1 MRKKKFTGG
10 VSSFSETKLRL
21 LASMLGDDGIK
32 LTRGIPRRP
41 VDREPQLSFAQQR
54 LWFLHHV
61 DPDSPVY
68 NIPGGAH
75 LSGPLNVPALERSLN
90 ELVRRHEIL
99 RTTYV
104 SRDGGPVQFI
114 NPATPLALP
123 VDDLSGLCLAER
135 EVEVRQLIVEESS
148 RPFDLARLPIM
159 RTRLLRLG
167 RQEHIILFTVHHIA
181 TDGWSLGVLTDE
193 LLMIYRAYIKG
204 QPSPLPELP
213 IQYSDY
219 AVWHRERLQ
228 GEVLEEQLNYWRD
241 RLAGDQ
247 SVLRLPHDRPRP
259 AVQTFKAE
267 TINLSLSTSLS
278 DALRELSRRE
288 GVTLF
293 ITLLAAFKLFLH
305 RYTGQHDIIVGTPK
319 ANRDNV
325 ETERLIGL
333 FLNMLVL
340 RTDLSGDPTFCELLA
355 RVREVTLGAFHHQDV
370 PFDMLV
376 MTLRP
381 ERNLSHMPLF
391 QVAFG
396 LQHLPA
402 PPEPVE
408 NANLF
413 LTPLAGGSGSMPY
426 DLNLNLLDTPQGL
439 SGSLDYNS
447 DTLDAGTAEQMVRHF
462 QAILKCI
469 AAEPNRHLSEV
480 TVLTPAEEQKLLREW
495 NCTESQFRQ
504 PNCLHK
510 LFEEQAARTPECI
523 ALTLEDENLTY
534 AELNRQANRLA
545 HYLRARGVNNETS
558 VGLLMPRSFEMV
570 VALLGILKAGAA
582 YVPLDPEYPEERQA
596 FIIEDSGVTTLLTT
610 ERMWQRSELAGRTTQ
625 LEVIALDAEWPAISR
640 EAEMNP
646 EGGATPDNL
655 AYVIYTSGSTGKPKG
670 VMVEHRA
677 ITNRISWML
686 NTFDFNPDDCLLQK
700 TTISFDASI
709 WEFFVPLASGARV
722 VLARPGGHR
731 ERDYLLDLV
740 EREQVTI
747 LQLVPSMLRVFLEG
761 EQVRERCRSLR
772 YMFCGGEA
780 LPSELARQVR
790 QSMDAKLCNLYGPT
804 EASIDATVF
813 PLTWDVDHDE
823 QTANGVVSIGGPIAN
838 VSMYVLGRDLR
849 PVPVGVTGE
858 LFIGG
863 TGLARGYLNRADL
876 TAERFIPNP
885 FSECGGERLYH
896 TGDLGKWDREGR
908 IYYLGR
914 VDRQV
919 KVRGFRIELGEVES
933 ALCTHPD
940 VSNAAVVCREPED
953 GEGETAPQGLVGYIV
968 FRPGAACEVGDL
980 HTFMSERLPGY
991 MVPSTF
997 IALDALPLTNN
1008 GKLDHK
1014 ALPRVET
1021 QAMDDVRVV
1030 APRTPLEEVLAGI
1043 WAEVLGVER
1052 VSVESNFFELG
1063 GHSLLALQVGTRV
1076 RKLFSVELT
1085 VRRMFESPTV
1095 TEMARAVEAEMRGAE
1110 APQVDLAPVTH
1121 GREIPLSFAQQ
1132 RLWFLNE
1139 LRPDS
1144 AAYNVPTAVRV
1155 RGHLDLDA
1163 LEQSLTEVVK
1173 RHSSLRTRFEFA
1185 NGRPVQIIEPAEKF
1199 TLPLVDLQHLPI
1211 NEREAEA
1218 RRLATAEAS
1227 RPFNLARAELLRGS
1241 LLRINDQEH
1250 VLLLT
1255 MHHIASD
1262 GWSSVILLRELSV
1275 LYDALAHGRPS
1286 PLPDSP
1292 IQYADYAVW
1301 QRDWLQGE
1309 VLEKQI
1315 SYWREQLRGAP
1326 VLSLPTD
1333 KPRPEIM
1340 SSQGGHESLA
1350 MSRELAA
1357 ALRLVGR
1364 REGAT
1369 MFMVLLAAFQVV
1381 LSYLTGQEDVVVGTD
1396 VANRTRAETEGLIG
1410 FFVNQLVLRTDL
1422 SGNPTFRE
1430 LLVRVREMALGAYA
1444 HQDLP
1449 FDKVVEELNPERTL
1463 SLMPLF
1469 QVKLVFQNVPTS
1481 EPATQDVEL
1490 EPFGFDGTVAKTD
1503 LTLELVEGLE
1513 LVAGVNYS
1521 TDIFNPPTI
1530 RRLLR
1535 LFETVLTHI
1544 ATTPEAHLSEL
1555 FAVLVKQ
1562 DESQRVLT
1570 DQKVE
1575 QSKIQLLKSVRRK
1588 SITGARV

>member
-1 MRKKKFTGG
+1 MQYTHKKKFTGA
-10 VSSFSETKLRL
+10 VSSLSETKQRL
-21 LASMLGDDGIK
+21 LASMLGDDGIN

-75 LSGPLNVPALERSLN
+75 LSGPLNVAALERSLN
-90 ELVRRHEIL
+90 EIIRRHEIL

-104 SRDGGPVQFI
+104 TRDGGPVQFI
-114 NPATPLALP
+114 NPPTPVTLP
-123 VDDLSGLCLAER
+123 VDDLSGLSLVER
-135 EVEVRQLIVEESS
+135 EAEVRRLIVEESS
-148 RPFDLARLPIM
+148 RPFDLARLPLL

-181 TDGWSLGVLTDE
+181 ADAWSLGILTED
-193 LLMIYRAYIKG
+193 LLAIYRAYIKG
-204 QPSPLPELP
+204 QPSPLPELS
-213 IQYSDY
+213 IQYADY
-219 AVWHRERLQ
+219 AVWHRQRLE
-228 GEVLEEQLNYWRD
+228 GEALEAQLNYWRD

-259 AVQTFKAE
+259 TVQTFKAK
-267 TINLSLSTSLS
+267 TISLSLPSSLS

-293 ITLLAAFKLFLH
+293 MTLLAAFKLFLH

-340 RTDLSGDPTFCELLA
+340 RTDVSGDPTFGELLA
-355 RVREVTLGAFHHQDV
+355 RVRDVTLGAFRHQDV

-376 MTLRP
+376 MALRP

-396 LQHLPA
+396 LQHLSA

-408 NANLF
+408 NATLF
-413 LTPLAGGSGSMPY
+413 FTPLAGSSGSMPY
-426 DLNLNLLDTPQGL
+426 DLNLNLVDTPQGL
-439 SGSLDYNS
+439 AGSLDYNS
-447 DTLDAGTAEQMVRHF
+447 DILDADTAEQMVRHF
-462 QAILKCI
+462 QAILTCL
-469 AAEPNRHLSEV
+469 AAEPNRRLSEV
-480 TVLTPAEEQKLLREW
+480 TVLTPTEEQEFLHEW
-495 NCTESQFRQ
+495 NCTARDLGRV
-504 PNCLHK
+504 NTLHK
-510 LFEEQAARTPECI
+510 LFEEQAARTPECV

-545 HYLRARGVNNETS
+545 HYLRARGVNNETR

-570 VALLGILKAGAA
+570 VALLGILKTGAA
-582 YVPLDPEYPEERQA
+582 YVPLDPEYPEERKA
-596 FIIEDSGVTTLLTT
+596 FILEDSGVTTLLTL
-610 ERMWQRSELAGRTTQ
+610 EQMWQRSALAGRTTQ
-625 LEVIALDAEWPAISR
+625 LEVIALDAEWQAISR
-640 EAEMNP
+640 EPETNP
-646 EGGATPDNL
+646 EGRATPDSL
-655 AYVIYTSGSTGKPKG
+655 AYVIYTSGSTGTPKG

-677 ITNRISWML
+677 ITNRIAWML
-686 NTFDFNPDDCLLQK
+686 DAFDFNPDDCLLQK

-747 LQLVPSMLRVFLEG
+747 IQLVPSMLRVFLEG
-761 EQVRERCRSLR
+761 EQVQERCRSLR

-780 LPSELARQVR
+780 LPSRLATQLG
-790 QSMDAKLCNLYGPT
+790 QSIDAKLCNLYGPT
-804 EASIDATVF
+804 EASIDATAF
-813 PLTWDVDHDE
+813 PVPLE
-823 QTANGVVSIGGPIAN
+823 QSESGVVSIGSPIAN
-838 VSMYVLGRDLR
+838 VSMYVLDRGLR

-863 TGLARGYLNRADL
+863 AGLARGYLNRVDL
-876 TAERFIPNP
+876 TAERFVPNP
-885 FSECGGERLYH
+885 FSERGGERLYR
-896 TGDLGKWDREGR
+896 TGDLGKWDRER
-908 IYYLGR
+908 RLHYLGR

-933 ALCTHPD
+933 ALRAHPD
-940 VSNAAVVCREPED
+940 VSDAAVLCEES
-953 GEGETAPQGLVGYIV
+953 EGEATPQGLVAYVV
-968 FRPGAACEVGDL
+968 FRPGAACGVGEL

-991 MVPSTF
+991 MVPSAF
-997 IALDALPLTNN
+997 VSLEALPLTNN

-1014 ALPRVET
+1014 ALPRVEEMR
-1021 QAMDDVRVV
+1021 AMADDRFV
-1030 APRTPLEEVLAGI
+1030 APRTPLQEVLAGI

-1095 TEMARAVEAEMRGAE
+1095 TEMARAIEAEMRGSDG
-1110 APQVDLAPVTH
+1110 PQVELAPVTH

-1139 LRPDS
+1139 VRPDS
-1144 AAYNVPTAVRV
+1144 AAYNIPTAVRV

-1173 RHSSLRTRFEFA
+1173 RHESLRTRFEFA
-1185 NGRPVQIIEPAEKF
+1185 NGAPVQIVEPAGKF
-1199 TLPLVDLQHLPI
+1199 TLPLIDLQHLPTG
-1211 NEREAEA
+1211 EREAEA
-1218 RRLATAEAS
+1218 RRLATVEAS
-1227 RPFNLARAELLRGS
+1227 HPFNLARAELLRGA
-1241 LLRINDQEH
+1241 LLRMNDQEH

-1275 LYDALAHGRPS
+1275 LYDAFTHGRPS
-1286 PLPDSP
+1286 PLPEPP

-1301 QRDWLQGE
+1301 QRNWLQGE

-1326 VLSLPTD
+1326 VLSLPVD

-1350 MSRELAA
+1350 MSRELAS
-1357 ALRLVGR
+1357 ALRVVGR
-1364 REGAT
+1364 SEGAT

-1381 LSYLTGQEDVVVGTD
+1381 LSHLTGQRDVVVGTD

-1469 QVKLVFQNVPTS
+1469 QVKLVFQNVPAS
-1481 EPATQDVEL
+1481 EPETTQDLQL

-1503 LTLELVEGLE
+1503 LTLELVEGQE

-1521 TDIFNPPTI
+1521 ADIFNPPTI
-1530 RRLLR
+1530 KRLLS

-1544 ATTPEAHLSEL
+1544 ANAPETHLSEL
-1555 FAVLVKQ
+1555 FAALVKQ
-1562 DESQRVLT
+1562 DETQRVLT

-1575 QSKIQLLKSVRRK
+1575 QSKIQLLKNVRRK
-1588 SITGARV
+1588 SISGARA